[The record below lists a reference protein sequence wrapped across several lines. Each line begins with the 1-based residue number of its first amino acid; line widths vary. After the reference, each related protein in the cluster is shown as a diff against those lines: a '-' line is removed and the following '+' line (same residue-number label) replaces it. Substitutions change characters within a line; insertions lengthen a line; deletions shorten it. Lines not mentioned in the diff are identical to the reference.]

1 MGALLEIEGLRKAFG
16 DTVALD
22 GVSFSVEQ
30 GQVMGLLGPNGAG
43 KTTAVSCV
51 TGVLAP
57 DAGEI
62 RIDGTE
68 LTSDP
73 ISAKASMGVAAQS
86 ISLYPDLPVETNFR
100 FWGDLNGLSR
110 AALASAIDDVA
121 ERLDLGDK
129 LRKRVR
135 DLSVGQQRLVHVA
148 TALLHRPPLLI
159 LDEPTAG
166 LDVGARA
173 LLLSLL
179 DDIARSGVALLYSS
193 HYLKEVEDLCDD
205 VVMLDRGEVL
215 ARGSVAALIAAHGKG
230 RVEMVVDGE
239 VHIEVDTDVPTAV
252 DLARN
257 RGAVES
263 VRVVSPSLEAVYI
276 DLTGTTI
283 DEAGTA
289 ETMS

>member
-22 GVSFSVEQ
+22 GVSFSIER

-68 LTSDP
+68 LTRDP

-100 FWGDLNGLSR
+100 FWGDLNGLGR
-110 AALASAIDDVA
+110 TALASAIDDVA

-135 DLSVGQQRLVHVA
+135 DLSVGQQRLVHVV

-179 DDIARSGVALLYSS
+179 DDIARSGIALLYSS

-205 VVMLDRGEVL
+205 VVMLDRGQVI
-215 ARGSVAALIAAHGKG
+215 ARGSVTELIAAHGKG

-283 DEAGTA
+283 DEAGSA